1 MQRWMRFLIY
11 TAAGAVGTACQYAIL
26 ILLVQS
32 GLATP
37 VPASALGA
45 LAGAVVNY
53 GLNYRITFK
62 SQASHLKAAGRF
74 GLIAVA
80 GIVLNTGLMHL
91 LTIQL
96 TLNYLLAQLLSSAA
110 VLMLT
115 YCGNALWTFGSKP
128 PQQTLQQTPQKNS
141 ARHDSRPND

>member
-1 MQRWMRFLIY
+1 MAMQRWIRFLIY
-11 TAAGAVGTACQYAIL
+11 TAAGAVGTACQYAVL
-26 ILLVQS
+26 IVLVQS

-45 LAGAVVNY
+45 LVGAVVNY

-62 SQASHLKAAGRF
+62 SQASHLKAASRF

-80 GIVLNTGLMHL
+80 GILLNTGLMHV

-96 TLNYLLAQLLSSAA
+96 SLNYLLAQLLSSAA

-115 YCGNALWTFGSKP
+115 YSANTLWTFGSKQ
-128 PQQTLQQTPQKNS
+128 PQQTQQKNP
-141 ARHDSRPND
+141 ACRDSRPND